1 MNKVL
6 YRFVI
11 CSFERT
17 IMKPTKLTSFSTILS
32 FFITFLA
39 SSHVGAQKGAD
50 EIYKDIKKLGVLANV
65 LYVAA
70 HPDDENTR
78 MISYLSNHVYANT
91 TYLSMTRG
99 DGGQNLIGH
108 DFREML
114 GIIRSQELL
123 EARKIDGGYQR
134 FTRANDFG
142 YSKTARE
149 TFSIWNKDQVLSD
162 VVWAIRNTK
171 PDVIINRFPA
181 DTLFQNHGHHTASA
195 FLSIE
200 AFDLANDPKAYPD
213 QLKYTQT
220 WQPHRQFF
228 NTTYWFYGSK
238 EAFDAA
244 DKSKLL
250 SLDVGAYDPMT
261 GESNNEIA
269 GRSRSMHKSQGFG
282 APEVRGESLD
292 YLDLLKDVNNKMPI
306 SLFDGIDITWNRVP
320 GGKSI
325 GEKVKQLDTSFDFR
339 SPTSSVPKLIDIYKN
354 IKALPDSYWRTV
366 KLKEC
371 ENILKNCLGLYIEAR
386 TTKVNVSPGT
396 SIPVTLEIINR
407 SGVSSSLVKVIPAD
421 MDTTFE
427 FSAPLENNKVVT
439 KEFRY
444 MVPDHLSIPYWL
456 EKQPTTGMYVVDDQQ
471 KIGQPADDPAM
482 SVSVNVQIQ
491 DLFLDF
497 DVPVVY
503 KTVDPAEGEVIKPV
517 YITPAVAVEVESE
530 ALVFNESQ
538 LRIIPIVLKAIS
550 DSINGTLHL
559 KIDQP
564 GWTVSPEKVDF
575 VFVKAGETS
584 AIPCTITPPSNES
597 RAMLMP
603 SVEVNGKSYH
613 HKIAVL
619 DYDHLPYM
627 SIVRDAA
634 TPLQSMDIKI
644 TRRPIAYID
653 GAGDD
658 VAASLRQIGY
668 QVDVIDPATISVE
681 VLSRYQVVILGVRA
695 FNTVDVL
702 SHKNTLLFDWVNKGG
717 TLITQYNVNRGMV
730 TQDIA
735 PYSLTLSRD
744 RVTQENA
751 PVTILQPDH
760 PALQVPNKITAADFD
775 GWVQERGL
783 YFPNAW
789 DDHFI
794 PLLEMHDNNENPM
807 KGSLL
812 VAPYGNG
819 YYVYSGLS
827 WFRHLPA
834 GDPGPYRILSNLISL
849 GYKNN
854 KS

>member
-1 MNKVL
+1 M
-6 YRFVI
+6 
-11 CSFERT
+11 
-17 IMKPTKLTSFSTILS
+17 
-32 FFITFLA
+32 
-39 SSHVGAQKGAD
+39 
-50 EIYKDIKKLGVLANV
+50 LANV

-78 MISYLSNHVYANT
+78 MISYLANHVYANT

-149 TFSIWNKDQVLSD
+149 TFSIWDKDKVLSD

-171 PDVIINRFPA
+171 PDVIINRFPP
-181 DTLFQNHGHHTASA
+181 DTNFQNHGHHTASA
-195 FLSIE
+195 ILSKA
-200 AFDLANDPKAYPD
+200 AFDLANDAKAYPD
-213 QLKYTQT
+213 QLKFTQT

-228 NTTYWFYGSK
+228 NTTWWFYGSK

-250 SLDVGAYDPMT
+250 SLDIGAYDPMT

-292 YLDLLKDVNNKMPI
+292 YLELINDVDNKMPTSI
-306 SLFDGIDITWNRVP
+306 FDGIDITWNRIP
-320 GGKSI
+320 GGNAI
-325 GEKVKQLDTSFDFR
+325 GAKVSQLDASFDFR
-339 SPTSSVPKLIDIYKN
+339 SPKSSLPQLIDIYQSIEK
-354 IKALPDSYWRTV
+354 LPGSYWRTI
-366 KLKEC
+366 KLNEC
-371 ENILKNCLGLYIEAR
+371 ETIIKDCLGLFIEAR
-386 TTKVNVSPGT
+386 TLSVNVSPGT
-396 SIPVTLEIINR
+396 SVPVTLEIINR
-407 SGVSSSLVKVIPAD
+407 SDVEVSLVNIKPSD
-421 MDTTFE
+421 MDTTY
-427 FSAPLENNKVVT
+427 SYAVSLDNNKVVT

-444 MVPDHLSIPYWL
+444 QVPDHLSIPYWL

-471 KIGQPADDPAM
+471 KIGKPADDPALQ
-482 SVSVNVQIQ
+482 VVVKIKIKE
-491 DLFLDF
+491 LALDF

-503 KTVDPAEGEVIKPV
+503 KTVDPAEGEIIKPV
-517 YITPAVAVEVESE
+517 YITPPVTVEIESE

-538 LRIIPIVLKAIS
+538 ARVIPVVLKALTDTIS
-550 DSINGTLHL
+550 GTLHL

-564 GWTVSPEKVDF
+564 GWTVTPEKTDF
-575 VFVKAGETS
+575 AFQKSGESS
-584 AIPCTITPPSNES
+584 AIPCTITPPANET
-597 RAMLMP
+597 RAMLIP
-603 SVEVNGKSYH
+603 SIEIGGKTYH
-613 HKIAVL
+613 HKISVL

-627 SIVRDAA
+627 SIVRDAS
-634 TPLQSMDIKI
+634 TPVQSMDIKI
-644 TRRPIAYID
+644 TPRSIAYID

-668 QVDVIDPATISVE
+668 DVEMVDPATLTAEI
-681 VLSRYQVVILGVRA
+681 LSHYQVVILGVRA
-695 FNTVDVL
+695 FNTVESL
-702 SHKNTLLFDWVNKGG
+702 SRKNALLFDWVNKGG
-717 TLITQYNVNRGMV
+717 TLITQYNTNSRLV
-730 TQDIA
+730 TKDIA
-735 PYSLTLSRD
+735 PYPITISRD
-744 RVTQENA
+744 RVTEENA

-760 PALQVPNKITAADFD
+760 PVMTSPNKITAADFD

-794 PLLEMHDNNENPM
+794 PLLEMHDAKENPL

-812 VAPYGNG
+812 VAPYGTG

-834 GDPGPYRILSNLISL
+834 GDPGPYRILSNIISL

>member
-1 MNKVL
+1 MNKVFEW
-6 YRFVI
+6 FVI
-11 CSFERT
+11 CSFKACM
-17 IMKPTKLTSFSTILS
+17 MKQRIHTTTCFLSVLFSLLIP
-32 FFITFLA
+32 FHA
-39 SSHVGAQKGAD
+39 SAQKGAD
-50 EIYKDIKKLGVLANV
+50 EIYKEIKKLGVLANV

-108 DFREML
+108 EFREML
-114 GIIRSQELL
+114 GIIRSHELL
-123 EARKIDGGYQR
+123 EARKIDGGYQL

-149 TFSIWNKDQVLSD
+149 TFSIWDKDQVLSD
-162 VVWAIRNTK
+162 VVWAIRKTK

-181 DTLFQNHGHHTASA
+181 DTNFQNHGHHTASA
-195 FLSIE
+195 ILSQA
-200 AFDLANDPKAYPD
+200 AFDLANDPKAYPE
-213 QLKYTQT
+213 QLKYTQP

-228 NTTYWFYGSK
+228 NTTWWFYGSR

-250 SLDVGAYDPMT
+250 SLDLGEYDPMT

-282 APEVRGESLD
+282 APEVRGESFD
-292 YLDLLKDVNNKMPI
+292 YLDLLNDVDNKMPASI
-306 SLFDGIDITWNRVP
+306 FDDIDITWNRVP
-320 GGKSI
+320 GGKAI
-325 GEKVKQLDTSFDFR
+325 GTKVSQLDASFDFR
-339 SPTSSVPKLIDIYKN
+339 SPKSSLPQLIDIYQSIEK
-354 IKALPDSYWRTV
+354 LPGSYWRTV
-366 KLKEC
+366 KLREC
-371 ENILKNCLGLYIEAR
+371 EEIIKDCLGLFIEAR
-386 TTKVNVSPGT
+386 TTSVNVSPET
-396 SIPVTLEIINR
+396 SMPVTLEIINR
-407 SGVSSSLVKVIPAD
+407 SDVEASLMNMIPSN
-421 MDTTFE
+421 MDTM
-427 FSAPLENNKVVT
+427 FSYEVPLDNNKVVT

-444 MVPDHLSIPYWL
+444 RVPGHLSIPYWL

-482 SVSVNVQIQ
+482 QVVVKVKIKE
-491 DLFLDF
+491 LLLDF
-497 DVPVVY
+497 DIPVIY
-503 KTVDPAEGEVIKPV
+503 KTVDPAEGEIIKPV
-517 YITPAVAVEVESE
+517 YITPPVTAEVESE

-538 LRIIPIVLKAIS
+538 ARVIPLVLKAMT
-550 DSINGTLHL
+550 DSISGSLRL
-559 KIDQP
+559 KIDKP
-564 GWTVSPEKVDF
+564 GWTVTPEKMDF
-575 VFVKAGETS
+575 VFQKSGETS
-584 AIPCTITPPSNES
+584 TIPCTITPPENQT

-603 SVEVNGKSYH
+603 SIEVGGLTYH
-613 HKIAVL
+613 HKITTL

-627 SIVRDAA
+627 SIVKDAS
-634 TPLQSMDIKI
+634 TPVQSMDIKI
-644 TRRPIAYID
+644 TNRSIAYID

-668 QVDVIDPATISVE
+668 DVEMLDPSTLTADI
-681 VLSRYQVVILGVRA
+681 LSHYQVIILGVRA
-695 FNTVDVL
+695 FNTVEAL
-702 SHKNTLLFDWVNKGG
+702 SHKNTLLFDWVKKGG
-717 TLITQYNVNRGMV
+717 TLITQYNVNRGLV

-735 PYSLTLSRD
+735 PYPLTISRD
-744 RVTQENA
+744 RVTEENS

-760 PALQVPNKITAADFD
+760 PAMTTPNKITSADFD

-783 YFPNAW
+783 YFSNAW

-794 PLLEMHDNNENPM
+794 PLLEMHDTKENPM

-834 GDPGPYRILSNLISL
+834 GDPGPYRILSNIISL